1 MAKFVKHTACGFLMQ
16 KELDHLALDACE
28 RPLAAIVGGAKVST
42 KLPVIQSLM
51 AKWCVG
57 WVGSMKCNH
66 RRRRTP
72 PTHPVSVLSIQ
83 P

>member
-1 MAKFVKHTACGFLMQ
+1 MAKFVKHTACGFLMM

-51 AKWCVG
+51 AKWCVPA
-57 WVGSMKCNH
+57 WAPVCCIT
-66 RRRRTP
+66 RRY
-72 PTHPVSVLSIQ
+72 
-83 P
+83 